1 MITAKQ
7 AKARADWAIKK
18 NEGKEEERYRNKIER
33 MILKS
38 ADKGY
43 SCVSIGAPRLR
54 YEIEEELVNSGFRV
68 SHDFASD
75 SGFPDTVIF
84 W

>member
-1 MITAKQ
+1 MITAEQ
-7 AKARADWAIKK
+7 AKARTDWAIKK
-18 NEGKEEERYRNKIER
+18 NEGKEKEKYRNKIEQK
-33 MILKS
+33 ILKS

-43 SCVSIGAPRLR
+43 SCVSIGAPRLM
-54 YEIEEELVNSGFRV
+54 YGIEEELINSGFKV
-68 SHDFASD
+68 SHDFVTY